1 MALALFAHLKL
12 EDVTMTILVHVA
24 CDDEIYRAVIAEYLH
39 HQSDM
44 EVVGASAEGQ
54 IGAAAIE
61 FAGPDVVVLG
71 IPPDGNVAKHAPK
84 CRQVMESG
92 AAVVAFC
99 MTEQQAAEY
108 QQLGI
113 EHVIVSDEPAR
124 ELSQAVRLAF
134 AESSA
139 LVRNHEARGLTPLQR
154 RH

>member
-1 MALALFAHLKL
+1 
-12 EDVTMTILVHVA
+12 MTILVHVA
-24 CDDEIYRAVIAEYLH
+24 CDDELYRAVIAEYLH

-61 FAGPDVVVLG
+61 LAGPDVVVLG
-71 IPPDGNVAKHAPK
+71 IPPNGSVAQHAPK
-84 CRQVMESG
+84 CRQVMQAG

-108 QQLGI
+108 VRLGI

-124 ELSQAVRLAF
+124 ELSQAVRDAHTANGAALRRSGAH
-134 AESSA
+134 ARSA
-139 LVRNHEARGLTPLQR
+139 PVHH